1 MPSNGDPSAIHW
13 SHADEFKNAAE
24 KSTPIGD
31 DEILLEDSED
41 SKKKKRAKLSSLP
54 GGASALDDLSDVD
67 TSGVQDGDALVY
79 DGDTSSWVPGTGGGG
94 GGSYSETIGDGSNS
108 SYQ

>member
-67 TSGVQDGDALVY
+67 TS
-79 DGDTSSWVPGTGGGG
+79 TSRG
-94 GGSYSETIGDGSNS
+94 
-108 SYQ
+108 